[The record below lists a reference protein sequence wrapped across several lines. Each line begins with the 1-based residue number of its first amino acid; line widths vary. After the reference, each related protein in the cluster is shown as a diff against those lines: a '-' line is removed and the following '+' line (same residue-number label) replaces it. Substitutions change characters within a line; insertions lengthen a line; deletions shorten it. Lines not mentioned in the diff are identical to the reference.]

1 MPGKY
6 TTSSQ
11 GSHSRRVFASLP
23 LLLLLLGSL
32 LSLPEI
38 WAQDLYNPF
47 LEPEAPEAIFETD
60 LGDAEVDLFV
70 LGSWT
75 AGWGTAFG
83 LALHPP
89 LPGSK
94 DRVTYPYPYP
104 AFEKKSFYQLVDLT
118 LSLWLYER
126 YFFETTFMDGFEFN
140 SLLLGYQGREDEPV
154 QYVVAGNSTLPMSE
168 YAYLNI
174 GDAGENVPGMAAKFQ
189 TESTEHELLL
199 RIESS
204 VPDSTLY
211 RGLNAV
217 DEQRIEP
224 VDYIRGRF
232 FVLPDGNVTNLTV
245 YVEDDEGTVLD
256 DGQDAFRRRRYRK
269 IDLDSEA
276 VYSRENGTIALREAA
291 PGRVLVFY
299 ESRGLPVGSA
309 GLGQDALVADD
320 PVSGNLTDGY
330 QDFSFD
336 PPPPA
341 PDDTYFGR
349 PLTDYRVPLSDGND
363 ALLLYAPGQF
373 NPFERLNRYAAEG
386 VTEEDTAELLK
397 RGTSEPADRFDDL
410 VITPA
415 TEGDYITIS
424 VPDADPRDVGSRYPF
439 ARPDPET
446 GTLPPE
452 VRIYGPEASTAP
464 AASNVQIAVQQLSPV
479 ESITIAER
487 TVPGT
492 LTVLRNGVPL
502 SGVSVDYET
511 GEVNL
516 PGTILPG
523 DQIELRYRRY
533 TEDQQYGDL
542 LFASGNRI
550 TFSDYLS
557 GEVALGGRWNISDS
571 DYSAEQGENPG
582 SVILSSALN
591 YEAEN
596 LQAHVDG
603 ALQIYQPDTTGFLRI
618 DGMDNRVQELAVAP
632 ERLLPGSVPR
642 PSQLDV
648 EVDGTS
654 EDTGAYDA
662 LSALTRDNRG
672 KLFFKEYT
680 ETNAFGAELVKEY
693 DASIPSGQEYPYEA
707 GSRRGPY
714 TATAAG
720 DGIDG
725 RVAIADFELAPGEW
739 EAMQL
744 SPGGT
749 LDLRNT
755 PEISFQYS
763 LRPAVDGSGPPS
775 DLEVWLQIGYI
786 SEDSDGDGNLDEGDS
801 GVQPLIPFDDAARG
815 ITIFAGDTRATYD
828 RPLTE
833 DTNNNG
839 LLDRGTEE
847 QFVSRQLGSSGDQPV
862 NRWRPVTIELTPEER
877 SRLTKT
883 TSVRVVLVERGSATS
898 ANPALGR
905 LLLSK
910 LELYGSGYATESDD
924 PDAGV
929 SVREGPDPL
938 SGSEALRSR
947 YATVREIFL
956 REGAEQ
962 RVLGLT
968 WSGLSGDSYARA
980 FRPTPGVFR
989 DEYGELRFYAYLE
1002 ELSGATDPTL
1012 RLTLSESPPESE
1024 AGAPAGAA
1032 LSAVIDLDEPPGN
1045 GLADGWSEI
1054 AVNTSSGAVTVNGA
1068 PAGRAET
1075 SGGSL
1080 TELRYTTIELSG
1092 AESGTVYIDEVYL
1105 TEPQVRLDG
1114 ATSGS
1119 VSWQRPGVILEA
1131 RGFPVLEDF
1140 EVTQRLDLRS
1150 RRFTGATTLPEEA
1163 GTFVSSTASGV
1174 TVAGVRLEG
1183 DATASVTEGET
1194 SGEAGH
1200 RVTLPAGDSPVVF
1213 EDTFRRTFR
1222 RLVPLLGRSNS
1233 LLLSTAALGNH
1244 RISSAAEVDR
1254 TRLSQEWGL
1263 SSETPSPR
1271 FFTLSTEISLYQNAR
1286 GYTLK
1291 EEDYATS
1298 WVGAYPLLLRWE
1310 EGREEERRGE
1320 AALSG
1325 RLGTE
1330 SLGLFVEPEAKYNRL
1345 PSQEQRNEAAL
1356 RLTGERI
1363 GGAPGAPSWRV
1374 APYYERRFT
1383 TEDDGVSSADFGEDL
1398 QEYGD
1403 QTSNMGYPYTAAPGW
1418 ELFLPLEDTPFPDE
1432 TGELQGASYT
1442 PKTGVLLERPIGSRI
1457 TDLYI
1462 PSALDFS
1469 LNRNYAREED
1479 ALTDQ
1484 QEWNF
1489 GVTAAAINL
1498 FGQQGGY
1505 PTFEIYQSD
1514 EIRNSFNL
1522 GILRDLTADE
1532 IVQSYAFETKLAL
1545 YGVEDRVFDYRHRFE
1560 TEIGEE
1566 ETTFTA
1572 ESESAYTWTKVPL
1585 SVLGMESL
1593 NPLLE
1598 EGAFYRHTVRASA
1611 TVEVVE
1617 SWTLD
1622 LIFGH
1627 ETALEIP
1634 ETGSIRAYIDLGW
1647 TNEPFAEGSGQRQQL
1662 LGVMFGI
1669 EGSLQF

>member
-1 MPGKY
+1 ML
-6 TTSSQ
+6 
-11 GSHSRRVFASLP
+11 SLP
-23 LLLLLLGSL
+23 LLMLLLGSL
-32 LSLPEI
+32 LPSPRTS
-38 WAQDLYNPF
+38 AQDLYNPY
-47 LEPEAPEAIFETD
+47 LEPEAPEALFATE
-60 LGDAEVDLFV
+60 LGDAEADLFV

-75 AGWGTAFG
+75 AGWGTSFG
-83 LALHPP
+83 IALHPP

-104 AFEKKSFYQLVDLT
+104 AFEKRSFYQLVDLT

-126 YFFETTFMDGFEFN
+126 YFFETTFMDDFEFN

-154 QYVVAGNSTLPMSE
+154 RYVVAGNSTLPISE
-168 YAYLNI
+168 YAYLNM
-174 GDAGENVPGMAAKFQ
+174 GDAGENVPGMAAKFG
-189 TESTEHELLL
+189 TESTEHEFLL
-199 RIESS
+199 RIEST
-204 VPDSTLY
+204 VPDSTLFH
-211 RGLNAV
+211 GLNAV

-224 VDYIRGRF
+224 VEYMRGRF
-232 FVLPDGNVTNLTV
+232 FVLPDENVANLTV
-245 YVEDDEGTVLD
+245 YLEDREGTVLD
-256 DGQDAFRRRRYRK
+256 KNGDAFRERRYRK

-276 VYSRENGTIALREAA
+276 VYSLSDGTLALREPAE
-291 PGRVLVFY
+291 GRVLVYY
-299 ESRGLPVGSA
+299 ESGGLPVGSA

-349 PLTDYRVPLSDGND
+349 PLTEYRVPLSDGRD
-363 ALLLYAPGQF
+363 ALLLYAPGRF

-386 VTEEDTAELLK
+386 VTEEDSAELLK
-397 RGTSEPADRFDDL
+397 RGTSEPAERFDDL
-410 VITPA
+410 VITPGS
-415 TEGDYITIS
+415 EGEYITVS
-424 VPDADPRDVGSRYPF
+424 VPGADPRDVGSRFPF
-439 ARPDPET
+439 ARPDPES
-446 GTLPPE
+446 GRLPPE
-452 VRIYGPEASTAP
+452 TRIYGPRASAVP

-479 ESITIAER
+479 ESITVEER

-492 LTVLRNGVPL
+492 VTVLRNGVPL
-502 SGVSVDYET
+502 SGVSVDYES

-557 GEVALGGRWNISDS
+557 GELALGGRWNISDT
-571 DYSAEQGENPG
+571 DYSAQQGENPG
-582 SVILSSALN
+582 SVILSSALD
-591 YEAEN
+591 YETEN
-596 LQAHVDG
+596 LQARVDG
-603 ALQIYQPDTTGFLRI
+603 ALQLYQPDTTGYLRI
-618 DGMDNRVQELAVAP
+618 DGMDTRVQELAVAP

-642 PSQLDV
+642 PSQLDE

-662 LSALTRDNRG
+662 LSGLTRDNRG

-680 ETNAFGAELVKEY
+680 ETNAFGAEIVKEY
-693 DASIPSGQEYPYEA
+693 DASIPSEQEYPYEA

-720 DGIDG
+720 DGIEG

-755 PEISFQYS
+755 PEISFHYS
-763 LRPAVDGSGPPS
+763 LAPAVDGSGPPPE
-775 DLEVWLQIGYI
+775 LQVWLQIGYI
-786 SEDSDGDGNLDEGDS
+786 SEDSDGDGTLDEGDS
-801 GVQPLIPFDDAARG
+801 GVQPLIPFDDAERG
-815 ITIFAGDTRATYD
+815 ITLFAGDTRATYD
-828 RPLTE
+828 RRLTE

-839 LLDRGTEE
+839 LLDLGAEE
-847 QFVSRQLGSSGDQPV
+847 QFISKQLGSSGDQPID
-862 NRWRPVTIELTPEER
+862 RWRAVTIELTPEER
-877 SRLTKT
+877 SRLSET
-883 TSVRVVLVERGSATS
+883 TSVRIVLLEGGSATS
-898 ANPALGR
+898 ASPSVGR

-924 PDAGV
+924 PDAGL

-938 SGSEALRSR
+938 TGSEALRSR

-956 REGAEQ
+956 RDGSEQ
-962 RVLGLT
+962 RVLEMT
-968 WSGLSGDSYARA
+968 WNDMSEDSYARA

-989 DEYGELRFYAYLE
+989 DEYGELRFYAYID
-1002 ELSGATDPTL
+1002 ELSGATDPSL
-1012 RLTLSESPPESE
+1012 RLTLSENPPERE
-1024 AGAPAGAA
+1024 AGAPGGAA
-1032 LSAVIDLDEPPGN
+1032 ISAAIDLDESPGS
-1045 GLADGWSEI
+1045 GIADGWSEI
-1054 AVNTSSGAVTVNGA
+1054 AVDSGSGAVTVNGV
-1068 PAGRAET
+1068 PAGSAEI

-1080 TELRYTTIELSG
+1080 TELRYTTIEVTG
-1092 AESGTVYIDEVYL
+1092 ADAGTLYIDEVHFA
-1105 TEPQVRLDG
+1105 EPQVRLDG
-1114 ATSGS
+1114 ATSAH

-1131 RGFPVLEDF
+1131 RGYPLLEDF
-1140 EVTQRLDLRS
+1140 EVTQRVNLRS
-1150 RRFTGATTLPEEA
+1150 RRFSGATTVPVEA
-1163 GTFVSSTASGV
+1163 GTFVSSTGGGV
-1174 TVAGVRLEG
+1174 TVAGVRVEG

-1200 RVTLPAGDSPVVF
+1200 RVTLPAGESPLVF

-1222 RLVPLLGRSNS
+1222 TLLPLLGRSNS
-1233 LLLSTAALGNH
+1233 LLLSTESVGNH
-1244 RISSAAEVDR
+1244 RLASSAELER
-1254 TRLSQEWGL
+1254 TRLSQEWTL

-1271 FFTLSTEISLYQNAR
+1271 FLTLSTDLSLYQNAR
-1286 GYTLK
+1286 GYTLC
-1291 EEDYATS
+1291 EEDYATA
-1298 WVGAYPLLLRWE
+1298 WIGAYPLLLRYE
-1310 EGREEERRGE
+1310 EGIEEERRGR

-1330 SLGLFVEPEAKYNRL
+1330 SLGLFLEPEAAYNRL
-1345 PSQEQRNEAAL
+1345 PSEEQRNEAAL

-1383 TEDDGVSSADFGEDL
+1383 TEDDGVESGDFGDDL
-1398 QEYGD
+1398 GEFGNQSS
-1403 QTSNMGYPYTAAPGW
+1403 QMGYPYTSVPGW
-1418 ELFLPLEDTPFPDE
+1418 ELFVPLEETPFSEE
-1432 TGELQGASYT
+1432 TGKLQGASYT
-1442 PKTGVLLERPIGSRI
+1442 PEAGLLLERPIGSRI

-1469 LNRNYAREED
+1469 VNRGYAREED
-1479 ALTDQ
+1479 SLTDK
-1484 QEWNF
+1484 QEWSF
-1489 GVTAAAINL
+1489 GVTAGAINL
-1498 FGQQGGY
+1498 FGRQGGY
-1505 PTFEIYQSD
+1505 PTFDIYQSD

-1532 IVQSYAFETKLAL
+1532 VVQTYAFETKLAL
-1545 YGVEDRVFDYRHRFE
+1545 YGVEERVFDYRHRFE

-1566 ETTFTA
+1566 ERSFTA

-1593 NPLLE
+1593 TPLIE

-1611 TVEVVE
+1611 TVELLE
-1617 SWTLD
+1617 SWSLD

-1647 TNEPFAEGSGQRQQL
+1647 TNEPFAEGTSRRQQL